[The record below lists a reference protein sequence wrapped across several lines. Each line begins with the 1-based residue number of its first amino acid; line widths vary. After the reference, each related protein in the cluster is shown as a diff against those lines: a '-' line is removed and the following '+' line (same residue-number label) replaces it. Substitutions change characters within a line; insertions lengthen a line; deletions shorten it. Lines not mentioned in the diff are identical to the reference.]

1 MTLVLACFL
10 KQNRFVE
17 TIFDIDSGEKGK
29 GKGRAWHEIA
39 PNTGTNVTKSFT
51 LATKSRKL
59 VARLATRMFHHNL
72 T

>member
-17 TIFDIDSGEKGK
+17 TIFDIDSGGRGK
-29 GKGRAWHEIA
+29 GKGRAGHEIA
-39 PNTGTNVTKSFT
+39 PNTGINVTKSFT

-59 VARLATRMFHHNL
+59 VSRLVTRMRHHNL

>member
-17 TIFDIDSGEKGK
+17 TIFDIDCG
-29 GKGRAWHEIA
+29 GKGRAGHEIA

-51 LATKSRKL
+51 LATKS
-59 VARLATRMFHHNL
+59 
-72 T
+72 